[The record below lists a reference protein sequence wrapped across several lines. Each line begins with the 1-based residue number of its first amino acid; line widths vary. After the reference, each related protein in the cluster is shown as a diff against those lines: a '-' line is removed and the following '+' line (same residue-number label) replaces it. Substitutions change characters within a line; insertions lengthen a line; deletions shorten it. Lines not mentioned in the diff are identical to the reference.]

1 MLNMVEKELKE
12 SLELLQAYRN
22 DSLRDRIASIESKLQ
37 NNQKSFL
44 MEYLDKENID
54 DSLIK
59 AAFKIKDMSSQIDVL
74 VHSIGI
80 LLVLTKILDDD
91 EEIEYLSLGAGNTG
105 KPFDL
110 ETNERIA
117 EFKFI
122 DWKDGP
128 ESIRQNSVF
137 KDFYNLAESKSN
149 KRRELY
155 IFNRDVVIKFL
166 NGKRALKSVLSKNN
180 KLKDEFFTKYPD
192 MNFVKEYYNCKK
204 DVINIID
211 VSKYLSR
218 I

>member
-1 MLNMVEKELKE
+1 MVEQELKE

-22 DSLRDRIASIESKLQ
+22 DSLRDRIASIESNLQ

-44 MEYLDKENID
+44 MEYLAKENID

-59 AAFKIKDMSSQIDVL
+59 AAFQIKDMSSQIDVL

-80 LLVLTKILDDD
+80 LLVLTKILGDD

-155 IFNRDVVIKFL
+155 IFNRDIVIKFL

-180 KLKDEFFTKYPD
+180 KLKEEFFIKYPD
-192 MNFVKEYYNCKK
+192 MNFVNEYYNCKK
-204 DVINIID
+204 DMINIID